1 MLSSVVGI
9 LEDIGDKD
17 CYDNISASSTA
28 RGLARDTYSTI
39 YKVGVPALRCMI
51 TGISQN
57 SITEAMGLQKS
68 PPKNPVVVSHLLPRS
83 ANIKERLSL
92 GYRQADIDSI
102 RNSILLCKGIEEAF
116 DHKFISFVPTET
128 PFSGNR
134 YKLHIW
140 VERIKTEPIY
150 EGAQQTIGDYDG
162 SVLSFA
168 VGSFTHNPFNR
179 ALSFQAYR
187 AFRTWAKD
195 FGLKTLPEDSNTSI
209 YEGSYKQK
217 RIAYAQQLAR
227 DVASDAEEEDGGEEG
242 GIDEESV
249 GGEGGSSWGRGRVGG
264 GEEPGTGKEGRG
276 GERGATKNG
285 RGGRRRRKGK
295 GKGRKKTATRDGD
308 ESNRGGGGEAATAG
322 GAGTTRTKNGGSHP
336 L

>member
-249 GGEGGSSWGRGRVGG
+249 GGEGDSSWGWGRVGG
-264 GEEPGTGKEGRG
+264 GEEQGTGKEGRPK
-276 GERGATKNG
+276 ATSGTNFSNTMETPKFC
-285 RGGRRRRKGK
+285 
-295 GKGRKKTATRDGD
+295 
-308 ESNRGGGGEAATAG
+308 ES
-322 GAGTTRTKNGGSHP
+322 K
-336 L
+336 